1 MPKRTIDERISE
13 YHKKIEQ
20 LQRKRNKE
28 PSYKRIRVIQSSSDE
43 DNEQDTNIVVQRPLT
58 DRINREGSVT
68 EPFQPEGHQCSQ
80 PLPMHDLEAD
90 SRQNTEGHEIAEPE
104 VEQSAP
110 MPDET
115 AQASAETPVEPNLL
129 MALGESTDDIPEF
142 GKPIH
147 DSLASLWL
155 PLLKKGLPK
164 ENKEKL
170 LKSYLVPENC
180 KLLQSPKLN
189 AEISAAVSEIVRGR
203 DKKLSGFQQQLG
215 AGITALNK
223 GMEILLNCDN
233 KAQALTHF
241 SDSCRILTDLH
252 CASTK
257 DRIKL
262 LTPSLEKNIL
272 HVIQDSERD
281 DTLFGN
287 VLSEKIKASKAIQ
300 RQGQQHTNP
309 LLPDFVSRRQTAIS
323 RRETGGVHLATPTRT
338 AEVDEAARRGWQRP
352 GGRTITAQLH
362 RQRNLSLRPGLVL
375 QLNSKPGT
383 TTPCMPALPWVPRGF
398 AGGVRQAG
406 NPTRGSAFNVS
417 LIGSEYFK
425 SIWRNHK
432 TLVGI
437 LHF

>member
-1 MPKRTIDERISE
+1 M
-13 YHKKIEQ
+13 
-20 LQRKRNKE
+20 N
-28 PSYKRIRVIQSSSDE
+28 
-43 DNEQDTNIVVQRPLT
+43 
-58 DRINREGSVT
+58 
-68 EPFQPEGHQCSQ
+68 
-80 PLPMHDLEAD
+80 LEANP
-90 SRQNTEGHEIAEPE
+90 RQNTEPEHEIAEPE
-104 VEQSAP
+104 VEQSAH

-115 AQASAETPVEPNLL
+115 AQASAEIPVEPDLL

-155 PLLKKGLPK
+155 PLLKKGLLK

-170 LKSYLVPENC
+170 LKSYLIPENC

-223 GMEILLNCDN
+223 GMEILLNSDN

-262 LTPSLEKNIL
+262 ITPSLEKNIL

-287 VLSEKIKASKAIQ
+287 ALSEKIKASKAIQ
-300 RQGQQHTNP
+300 RQGHQIKKTVPYQPSTSGFRQSTANRYTP
-309 LLPDFVSRRQTAIS
+309 PGNWRGPPRYFYPNSR
-323 RRETGGVHLATPTRT
+323 
-338 AEVDEAARRGWQRP
+338 
-352 GGRTITAQLH
+352 GGRGSQT
-362 RQRNLSLRPGLVL
+362 RM
-375 QLNSKPGT
+375 
-383 TTPCMPALPWVPRGF
+383 TTPRRSYNYSYSTTPPAAKPAPQTRPR
-398 AGGVRQAG
+398 A
-406 NPTRGSAFNVS
+406 PTQQ
-417 LIGSEYFK
+417 
-425 SIWRNHK
+425 
-432 TLVGI
+432 
-437 LHF
+437 

>member
-20 LQRKRNKE
+20 LQRKKNKE

-43 DNEQDTNIVVQRPLT
+43 DNEQDTNIVVHRPLT
-58 DRINREGSVT
+58 DRMNREGT
-68 EPFQPEGHQCSQ
+68 EPFQPEGQQCTQ
-80 PLPMHDLEAD
+80 QLPINDLEVNP
-90 SRQNTEGHEIAEPE
+90 RQNTESEHEIAEPE

-110 MPDET
+110 MADET
-115 AQASAETPVEPNLL
+115 TQASAEIPVEPELL

-155 PLLKKGLPK
+155 PVLKKGLLK

-170 LKSYLVPENC
+170 LKSYLIPENC

-215 AGITALNK
+215 AGVTAINK
-223 GMEILLNCDN
+223 GMEILLNNGN

-287 VLSEKIKASKAIQ
+287 ALSEKIKASKAIQ
-300 RQGQQHTNP
+300 RQGQQIKKTYQPSTSGFRQSTVYRYTPPGNWRGP
-309 LLPDFVSRRQTAIS
+309 PRYSYPNSR
-323 RRETGGVHLATPTRT
+323 
-338 AEVDEAARRGWQRP
+338 
-352 GGRTITAQLH
+352 GGRGSQT
-362 RQRNLSLRPGLVL
+362 RM
-375 QLNSKPGT
+375 
-383 TTPCMPALPWVPRGF
+383 TTPRRSYNYSTTPPAAKPVPQTRPR
-398 AGGVRQAG
+398 A
-406 NPTRGSAFNVS
+406 PTQQ
-417 LIGSEYFK
+417 
-425 SIWRNHK
+425 
-432 TLVGI
+432 
-437 LHF
+437 

>member
-1 MPKRTIDERISE
+1 M
-13 YHKKIEQ
+13 
-20 LQRKRNKE
+20 N
-28 PSYKRIRVIQSSSDE
+28 
-43 DNEQDTNIVVQRPLT
+43 
-58 DRINREGSVT
+58 
-68 EPFQPEGHQCSQ
+68 
-80 PLPMHDLEAD
+80 DLEVNP
-90 SRQNTEGHEIAEPE
+90 RQNTEPEHEIAEPE

-115 AQASAETPVEPNLL
+115 AQASAEMVEPELL

-155 PLLKKGLPK
+155 PLLKKGLLK

-170 LKSYLVPENC
+170 LKSYLIPENC

-223 GMEILLNCDN
+223 GMEILLNSDN

-262 LTPSLEKNIL
+262 ITPSLEKNIL

-287 VLSEKIKASKAIQ
+287 ALSEKIKAGKAIQ
-300 RQGQQHTNP
+300 RQGHQIKKTVPYQPSTSG
-309 LLPDFVSRRQTAIS
+309 FRQSTASRYTPPGNWRGPPRYFYPNS
-323 RRETGGVHLATPTRT
+323 R
-338 AEVDEAARRGWQRP
+338 
-352 GGRTITAQLH
+352 GGRGSQT
-362 RQRNLSLRPGLVL
+362 RM
-375 QLNSKPGT
+375 
-383 TTPCMPALPWVPRGF
+383 TTPRRSYNYTYSTTPPAAKPAPQTRPR
-398 AGGVRQAG
+398 A
-406 NPTRGSAFNVS
+406 PTQQ
-417 LIGSEYFK
+417 
-425 SIWRNHK
+425 
-432 TLVGI
+432 
-437 LHF
+437 